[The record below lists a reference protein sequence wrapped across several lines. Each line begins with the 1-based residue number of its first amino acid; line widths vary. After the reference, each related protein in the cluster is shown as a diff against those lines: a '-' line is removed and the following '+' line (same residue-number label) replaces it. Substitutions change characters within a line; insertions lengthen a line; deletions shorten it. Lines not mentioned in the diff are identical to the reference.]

1 MRSYAF
7 PHRSIKT
14 LERMR
19 KVVIVAL
26 AAWASN
32 IFPVK
37 SKTDVPNESH
47 FR

>member
-26 AAWASN
+26 AAWASKYL
-32 IFPVK
+32 PGKVK
-37 SKTDVPNESH
+37 N
-47 FR
+47 